1 MSYSR
6 QYTKK
11 IAIPYSG
18 YATETFSYPASQSG
32 GTRTVRVYYQG
43 TAYEDVQVDIKV
55 DTDPFDAGVANCN
68 KHVDVLT
75 GSVVA
80 TQTAQVESIHQKA
93 KQIGDT
99 VVKGFFNTVRFEIS
113 TQIVELQKRVEALL
127 LDMNEKQKKL
137 LALKAQMEKDYHR
150 VSEQYGKI
158 FGDLNHELE
167 NRVHALDQPVFSS
180 ANEMYLAEDRF
191 MQMDMLNIV
200 ALSGKEN
207 ALLDAQISTAIT
219 KRHAQHALQE
229 ANTFLAKK
237 QATELILDHCKI
249 DDNREQR
256 FYAPVCY
263 ATTIDEH
270 NVINAHVYASG
281 ILPQN
286 IAGQVV
292 NRVRME
298 SIPNISNEDKE
309 NIDVFFKTLVNETD
323 ASDAHAARV
332 KNIITKLYSL

>member
-11 IAIPYSG
+11 IAVPYSG
-18 YATETFSYPASQSG
+18 YATETFSYPASESG
-32 GTRTVRVYYQG
+32 GSRTVRVYYEG
-43 TAYEDVQVDIKV
+43 TAYEDVQVDIEV
-55 DTDPFDAGVANCN
+55 DTDPFDRGVANCN
-68 KHVDVLT
+68 NHVDVLT

-80 TQTAQVESIHQKA
+80 TQAAQVESIKQKA
-93 KQIGDT
+93 KQIGDS
-99 VVKGFFNTVRFEIS
+99 VVNGFFNTVRFEIS

-158 FGDLNHELE
+158 FGELNQELE

-191 MQMDMLNIV
+191 MQMDMLNVV

-207 ALLDAQISTAIT
+207 ALLDAQIGTALT
-219 KRHAQHALQE
+219 KQHTQRALNE
-229 ANTFLAKK
+229 VNTFLTKK
-237 QATELILDHCKI
+237 QASELILEHSKI
-249 DDNREQR
+249 ADNRERR

-263 ATTIDEH
+263 ASTTDEH
-270 NVINAHVYASG
+270 NVINSQAFASG
-281 ILPQN
+281 ILPQDTSS
-286 IAGQVV
+286 QVV
-292 NRVRME
+292 GIVQMD
-298 SIPNISNEDKE
+298 SIPDMSDEEKE
-309 NIDVFFKTLVNETD
+309 SVDVFFKTLVNEAD
-323 ASDAHAARV
+323 ASDEHAVRV

>member
-11 IAIPYSG
+11 IAVPYSG
-18 YATETFSYPASQSG
+18 YATETFSYPASESG
-32 GTRTVRVYYQG
+32 GSRTVRVYYEG
-43 TAYEDVQVDIKV
+43 TAYEDVQVDIEV
-55 DTDPFDAGVANCN
+55 DTDPFDRGVANCN
-68 KHVDVLT
+68 NHVDVLT

-80 TQTAQVESIHQKA
+80 TQAAQVESIKQKA

-99 VVKGFFNTVRFEIS
+99 VVNGFFNTVRFEIS

-158 FGDLNHELE
+158 FGELNQELE

-191 MQMDMLNIV
+191 MQMDMLNVV

-207 ALLDAQISTAIT
+207 ALLDAQIGTALT
-219 KRHAQHALQE
+219 KQHTQRALNE
-229 ANTFLAKK
+229 VNTFLTKK
-237 QATELILDHCKI
+237 QASELILEHSKI
-249 DDNREQR
+249 ADNRERR

-263 ATTIDEH
+263 ASTTDEH
-270 NVINAHVYASG
+270 NVINSQAFASG
-281 ILPQN
+281 ILPQDTSSQAVG
-286 IAGQVV
+286 IVQ
-292 NRVRME
+292 MD
-298 SIPNISNEDKE
+298 SIPDMSDEEKE
-309 NIDVFFKTLVNETD
+309 SVDVFFKTLVNEAD
-323 ASDAHAARV
+323 ASDEHAVRV

>member
-1 MSYSR
+1 MSYKR
-6 QYTKK
+6 TYRKT
-11 IAIPYSG
+11 IRIPYSG
-18 YATETFSYPASQSG
+18 SVSYSYGPSQSG
-32 GTRTVRVYYQG
+32 GSG
-43 TAYEDVQVDIKV
+43 TAYYSGTAEEEVEVDIEV
-55 DTDPFDAGVANCN
+55 DTVPFDNSVAACN
-68 KHVDVLT
+68 RHVDVLT

-80 TQTAQVESIHQKA
+80 TQTAQVASIRQKA

-99 VVKGFFNTVRFEIS
+99 VVNGFFNTVRFEIS

-127 LDMNEKQKKL
+127 LDIKEKQKKL
-137 LALKAQMEKDYHR
+137 LALKTQMEKDYHR

-158 FGDLNHELE
+158 FGELNQELD
-167 NRVHALDQPVFSS
+167 NRVHALDQPVFST

-191 MQMDMLNIV
+191 MQMDMLNVV

-207 ALLDAQISTAIT
+207 ALLDAQIGTALT
-219 KRHAQHALQE
+219 KRHAQHALIE

-237 QATELILDHCKI
+237 QATELILEHCKI

-263 ATTIDEH
+263 ASTTDEH
-270 NVINAHVYASG
+270 NVINAQAYASG
-281 ILPQN
+281 ILPQD
-286 IAGQVV
+286 ISGKVIEQVQ
-292 NRVRME
+292 MD
-298 SIPNISNEDKE
+298 SIPDMSDEEKE

-323 ASDAHAARV
+323 ASDEHAARV

>member
-6 QYTKK
+6 TYRKT
-11 IAIPYSG
+11 IRIPYSG
-18 YATETFSYPASQSG
+18 SVSYSYGPSEHGGSG
-32 GTRTVRVYYQG
+32 VAHYSG
-43 TAYEDVQVDIKV
+43 TAVEEVEVDIKV

-80 TQTAQVESIHQKA
+80 TEAAQVKSIQQKA

-99 VVKGFFNTVRFEIS
+99 VVNGFFNTVRFEIS
-113 TQIVELQKRVEALL
+113 TQIVELQKKVEALL
-127 LDMNEKQKKL
+127 LDMNEKL

-158 FGDLNHELE
+158 FGELNQELD

-191 MQMDMLNIV
+191 MQMDMLNVV

-207 ALLDAQISTAIT
+207 ALLDAQIGTALT
-219 KRHAQHALQE
+219 KRDAQHALNE

-237 QATELILDHCKI
+237 QATELILEHCKI

-256 FYAPVCY
+256 FYAPVCC
-263 ATTIDEH
+263 ASTTDEH
-270 NVINAHVYASG
+270 NVINAQAYASG

-286 IAGQVV
+286 ISGQVV
-292 NRVRME
+292 DQVQMDSVPDMSDE
-298 SIPNISNEDKE
+298 EKE

-323 ASDAHAARV
+323 ASDEHAARV

>member
-11 IAIPYSG
+11 IAVPYSG
-18 YATETFSYPASQSG
+18 YATETFSYPASESG
-32 GTRTVRVYYQG
+32 GSRTVRVYYEG
-43 TAYEDVQVDIKV
+43 TAYEDVQVDIEV
-55 DTDPFDAGVANCN
+55 DTDPFDRGVANCN
-68 KHVDVLT
+68 NHVDVLT

-80 TQTAQVESIHQKA
+80 TQAAQVESIKQKA

-99 VVKGFFNTVRFEIS
+99 VVNGFFNTVRFEIS

-158 FGDLNHELE
+158 FGELNQELE

-191 MQMDMLNIV
+191 MQMDMLNVV

-207 ALLDAQISTAIT
+207 ALLDAQIGTALT
-219 KRHAQHALQE
+219 KQHTQRALNE
-229 ANTFLAKK
+229 VNTFLTKK
-237 QATELILDHCKI
+237 QASELILEHSKI
-249 DDNREQR
+249 ADNSERR

-263 ATTIDEH
+263 ASTTDEH
-270 NVINAHVYASG
+270 NVINSQAFASG
-281 ILPQN
+281 ILPQDTSS
-286 IAGQVV
+286 QVV
-292 NRVRME
+292 GIVQMD
-298 SIPNISNEDKE
+298 SIPDMSDEEKE
-309 NIDVFFKTLVNETD
+309 SVDVFFKTLVNEAD
-323 ASDAHAARV
+323 ASDEHAVRV

>member
-6 QYTKK
+6 QYTKR
-11 IAIPYSG
+11 IAVPYSG
-18 YATETFSYPASQSG
+18 YTTETVSYPASQSG
-32 GTRTVRVYYQG
+32 GSKTVRVYYEG

-55 DTDPFDAGVANCN
+55 DTDPFDEGVASCN

-80 TQTAQVESIHQKA
+80 TETAQVASIKQKA

-99 VVKGFFNTVRFEIS
+99 VVNGFFNTVRFEIS

-158 FGDLNHELE
+158 FGELNQELD

-207 ALLDAQISTAIT
+207 AILDAQIGTALT
-219 KRHAQHALQE
+219 KSHAQHALNE

-237 QATELILDHCKI
+237 QATELTLERCKI

-256 FYAPVCY
+256 FYAPVCC
-263 ATTIDEH
+263 ASTTDEH
-270 NVINAHVYASG
+270 NVINAQAYASG
-281 ILPQN
+281 ILPQS
-286 IAGQVV
+286 ISGQVV
-292 NRVRME
+292 DQVQMDSLPDMSDE
-298 SIPNISNEDKE
+298 EKE
-309 NIDVFFKTLVNETD
+309 NIDVFFNNLVNETD
-323 ASDAHAARV
+323 ASDEHAARV

>member
-11 IAIPYSG
+11 IAVPYSG

-32 GTRTVRVYYQG
+32 GSKTVSVYYEG

-80 TQTAQVESIHQKA
+80 TQAAQVESIKQKA
-93 KQIGDT
+93 KQIGDS
-99 VVKGFFNTVRFEIS
+99 VVNGFFNTVRFEIS

-150 VSEQYGKI
+150 VSEQYSKI
-158 FGDLNHELE
+158 FGELNQELD

-191 MQMDMLNIV
+191 MQMDMLNVI

-207 ALLDAQISTAIT
+207 ALLDAQIGTALT
-219 KRHAQHALQE
+219 KRHAQHALNE

-237 QATELILDHCKI
+237 QATELILEHCKI

-256 FYAPVCY
+256 FYAPVCC
-263 ATTIDEH
+263 ASITDEH
-270 NVINAHVYASG
+270 NVINAHAYASG

-286 IAGQVV
+286 ISGQVV
-292 NRVRME
+292 DHVQIDN
-298 SIPNISNEDKE
+298 IPDMSAEEKE

-323 ASDAHAARV
+323 ASDEHAARV